1 VTTLYPNSGA
11 LFQNDRKVHEKSPD
25 FQGDVS
31 IEVSL
36 LQDLIKNADNG
47 LVKIRLGGW
56 RKESSRGWFVS
67 LKVGAPFV
75 SPNRPAPQTYSP
87 PQQDEDVPF

>member
-11 LFQNDRKVHEKSPD
+11 LFPNDKKLHEKSPD

-31 IEVSL
+31 VEVSF
-36 LQDLIKNADNG
+36 LQDLIKTADNG

-56 RKESSRGWFVS
+56 RKESARGWFVS
-67 LKVGAPFV
+67 LKVSAPFV
-75 SPNRPAPQTYSP
+75 TANRPAPSVQPS
-87 PQQDEDVPF
+87 QDEDIPF

>member
-1 VTTLYPNSGA
+1 MTTLYPNSGA

-25 FQGDVS
+25 FQGDVQV
-31 IEVSL
+31 EVSL
-36 LQDLIKNADNG
+36 LQDMIKNAENG

-67 LKVGAPFV
+67 LKVSAPFAN
-75 SPNRPAPQTYSP
+75 PAPAPAPQS
-87 PQQDEDVPF
+87 DEDVPF

>member
-1 VTTLYPNSGA
+1 MTTLYPNSGA

-25 FQGDVS
+25 FQGDIQV
-31 IEVSL
+31 EVSL
-36 LQDLIKNADNG
+36 LQDMIKNAENG

-67 LKVGAPFV
+67 LKVSAPFAK
-75 SPNRPAPQTYSP
+75 PAPAPT
-87 PQQDEDVPF
+87 PQSDDSDVPF

>member
-1 VTTLYPNSGA
+1 MTTLYPNSGA

-25 FQGDVS
+25 FQGDIQV
-31 IEVSL
+31 EVSL
-36 LQDLIKNADNG
+36 LQDMMKNAENG

-67 LKVGAPFV
+67 LRVSAPFV
-75 SPNRPAPQTYSP
+75 KPAPAPSSQSE
-87 PQQDEDVPF
+87 DDVPF